1 VLEIAKKLERLA
13 SGLQPEVLIGIGVAT
28 VLIGLFIWLGGLGW
42 KRVLVFVS
50 GAVCGGVCGL
60 IFLGEHP
67 VQALVPAAI
76 GGLVAII
83 IEKAFITLL
92 TAAFAGVTAFI
103 VLSEYNKIHLTGSL
117 NEIVS
122 AMPAKGWLVI
132 GASALV
138 FIISGFHLFRLV
150 SALCCAFLG
159 TCMVFAGMIVL
170 LSYKGAQPVDKI
182 SAQAAFYGFIFLG
195 MVAFGTIEQLLLCG
209 HRHKAAEPKKA
220 KVSDKAKEEGGEQ
233 VQNWRT
239 Q

>member
-1 VLEIAKKLERLA
+1 MLEIAKKLERLA
-13 SGLQPEVLIGIGVAT
+13 SGLQPEVLIGAGVAT

-42 KRVLVFVS
+42 KKVLVFAA
-50 GAVCGGVCGL
+50 GAVGGAACSYV
-60 IFLGEHP
+60 FLGGHP
-67 VQALVPAAI
+67 VEVAVLAGLCAIAA
-76 GGLVAII
+76 VF

-92 TAAFAGVTAFI
+92 TAALAGVTAFI
-103 VLSEYNKIHLTGSL
+103 VLSGYNKINLTGSL
-117 NEIVS
+117 SEIIS

-132 GASALV
+132 GASAFV
-138 FIISGFHLFRLV
+138 CIISGFHLFRLV

-195 MVAFGTIEQLLLCG
+195 MVAFGTIEQMLLCK
-209 HRHKAAEPKKA
+209 HRHKAGEPKKVKA
-220 KVSDKAKEEGGEQ
+220 SDKAKEEGGEE
-233 VQNWRT
+233 VHNWRT